1 MNVKCSKC
9 NTSYD
14 IRSSMINAPVVK
26 FKCKVCGSAIVVTQ
40 LSFNQKKLST
50 ESIFPVQQES
60 KNEKT
65 KIQGFGIKFK
75 MSVFLIAILA
85 LITAQSFYLIVQ
97 LTNMTQRFSE
107 KGTQI
112 IKDMAEK
119 DILKTAI
126 FTANQANLYLNA
138 NPYLK
143 KEDFLKDPRLKA
155 IATQKVG
162 LTGYTV
168 LYEKTDDERLILRVH
183 RNPKICAPII
193 PELSML
199 KERLGVNFPEFWR
212 IQVSATPS
220 KPSVGYYKWQ
230 EDNGNFRDKYMA
242 CVNIEGTHFYIA
254 STTYIDEFLQPMQ
267 LLKSQAKEMATL
279 ERNKNAAIVFIIS
292 VVVAVMAFTFG
303 GKLSSNIMYL
313 SDVTDRISLGD
324 LDAIIE
330 KKSKDELGVLTD
342 SISRLR
348 NSVKLSMKR
357 LRK

>member
-1 MNVKCSKC
+1 M
-9 NTSYD
+9 
-14 IRSSMINAPVVK
+14 
-26 FKCKVCGSAIVVTQ
+26 
-40 LSFNQKKLST
+40 SF
-50 ESIFPVQQES
+50 
-60 KNEKT
+60 
-65 KIQGFGIKFK
+65 
-75 MSVFLIAILA
+75 FLIAILV
-85 LITAQSFYLIVQ
+85 LIAVQSFYLIVQ
-97 LTNMTQRFSE
+97 LSNMTERFSE

-126 FTANQANLYLNA
+126 FSADQAKSYLEA

-143 KEDFLKDPRLKA
+143 KEDFLNDPQFKA

-162 LTGYTV
+162 TTGYTV
-168 LYEKTDDERLILRVH
+168 LYEKTDDGRLILRVH

-212 IQVSATPS
+212 IQVKATPS

-230 EDNGNFRDKYMA
+230 EDDKSFRDKYMA
-242 CVNIEGTHFYIA
+242 CVNIKGTNFYIA

-267 LLKSQAKEMATL
+267 HLKNQAENIAKA
-279 ERNKNAAIVFIIS
+279 ERNKNAIIVFVIS
-292 VVVAVMAFTFG
+292 TIVAAIAFTFG

-313 SDVTDRISLGD
+313 SDITDRISLGD

-330 KKSKDELGVLTD
+330 KRSKDELGVLTD

-348 NSVKLSMKR
+348 NSVKFSMKR